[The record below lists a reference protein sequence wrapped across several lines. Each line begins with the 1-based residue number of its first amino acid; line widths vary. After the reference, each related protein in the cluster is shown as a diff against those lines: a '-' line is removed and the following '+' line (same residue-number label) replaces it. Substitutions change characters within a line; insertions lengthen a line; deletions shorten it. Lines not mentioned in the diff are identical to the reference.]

1 MRDTSI
7 TFRLGRKTA
16 GIITAG
22 LILFGAG
29 VSLFS
34 IRTESGFV
42 ISAHLDFISA
52 QLSLTSKTIER
63 LYQAAPRLTDSEIKR
78 TADLE
83 LGGLGAKLNAG
94 ELIFIEDIQNPRA
107 RYIKTDRFVKTA
119 DNEALKAIPDIE
131 GENYFETADGKF
143 YRFISSFDKNGG
155 GKAALIYTAARS
167 DISRGA
173 EEFDNGFL
181 EFPLFFHIFLY
192 ILLTAAGSAAISGYI
207 LKLLKPAQDVHN
219 ALNRIVMGDFAFKLP
234 DGEELISS
242 YNGMVE
248 RLNQSKQS
256 LSSGTALEK
265 RAEEELRKYRVQLD
279 HKLLESGKR
288 GDETIRKLTKE
299 VEETA
304 AALEYFEDAVRK
316 NIFATVA
323 SATGHTFFRWWEAG
337 LGELKISVIQA
348 ERNADKSVC
357 DALTAK
363 MASMSAEAKEL
374 EETLI
379 GKDQAELFSVL
390 SFYEKCKRIVK
401 IFEKDGISFTV
412 NLSGGEESHFLG
424 YEHFYVRTFLFFSGY
439 VAYNVLIRKTENPDI
454 TVQIGAVPGVLRI
467 TIMDNCGQSG
477 ELGSVTDIYT
487 IDKQAL
493 LIHYY
498 IDLLAAY
505 GGELNI
511 TRIGRGHCYL
521 FEFKS
526 LGADYES

>member
-7 TFRLGRKTA
+7 TFGLGRRTA

-22 LILFGAG
+22 LILFGAC

-34 IRTESGFV
+34 VRTESEFV
-42 ISAHLDFISA
+42 ISARLDFIST
-52 QLSLTSKTIER
+52 QLSLTSKIIEQ
-63 LYQAAPRLTDSEIKR
+63 LYQATPPLTESEIKR

-83 LGGLGAKLNAG
+83 LGGLGAKLNVG
-94 ELIFIEDIQNPRA
+94 ELIFIEDLQNPRA
-107 RYIKTDRFVKTA
+107 RYIKTDRFV
-119 DNEALKAIPDIE
+119 EAAYTEILKIGIE
-131 GENYFETADGKF
+131 ERNYSEMVADGRF
-143 YRFISSFDKNGG
+143 YRLVSSFDKNGG
-155 GKAALIYTAARS
+155 TAALVYTAARS

-173 EEFDNGFL
+173 EEFDNGLL

-207 LKLLKPAQDVHN
+207 LKLLKPVQDVHN

-234 DGEELISS
+234 DGDELISS

-256 LSSGTALEK
+256 LNSGSVLEK
-265 RAEEELRKYRVQLD
+265 RAEEELKKYRVQLD

-316 NIFATVA
+316 NISATVA

-348 ERNADKSVC
+348 ERNADKSGH
-357 DALTAK
+357 DALAAK
-363 MASMSAEAKEL
+363 MASISAEAKEL
-374 EETLI
+374 EETLQAR
-379 GKDQAELFSVL
+379 DQAELFSVP

-401 IFEKDGISFTV
+401 IFEKDDVSFSV

-439 VAYNVLIRKTENPDI
+439 VAYNAIIRKTENPDI
-454 TVQIGAVPGVLRI
+454 TVQIGVVPGILRI
-467 TIMDNCGQSG
+467 AIMDNCGQNG
-477 ELGSVTDIYT
+477 ELGTVTDIYT

-526 LGADYES
+526 LGADYEG

>member
-7 TFRLGRKTA
+7 TFRLGRRTA
-16 GIITAG
+16 GIIAAG
-22 LILFGAG
+22 LILFGAC
-29 VSLFS
+29 VTLFS
-34 IRTESGFV
+34 VRTERGFV
-42 ISAHLDFISA
+42 ISARLDFISA
-52 QLSLTSKTIER
+52 QLSLTSKIIER
-63 LYQAAPRLTDSEIKR
+63 LYQAMPPLTESEIKR

-83 LGGLGAKLNAG
+83 LGGLGAKLNVG
-94 ELIFIEDIQNPRA
+94 ELIFIEDLQNPRA
-107 RYIKTDRFVKTA
+107 RYIKTDRFVETA
-119 DNEALKAIPDIE
+119 DTEAINIGIE
-131 GENYFETADGKF
+131 KRNYSETIADGKF
-143 YRFISSFDKNGG
+143 YRLVSSFDKNGG
-155 GKAALIYTAARS
+155 GKAALVYTAARS
-167 DISRGA
+167 DINRGA
-173 EEFDNGFL
+173 EEFDNGLL

-207 LKLLKPAQDVHN
+207 LRLLKPAQDVHN

-234 DGEELISS
+234 DGDELISS

-256 LSSGTALEK
+256 LNSGTALEK
-265 RAEEELRKYRVQLD
+265 RAEEELKKYRVQLD

-304 AALEYFEDAVRK
+304 AAVEYFEDAVRK

-348 ERNADKSVC
+348 ERNADKSGH
-357 DALTAK
+357 DALAAK
-363 MASMSAEAKEL
+363 MVSISAEAKEL
-374 EETLI
+374 EETLRA
-379 GKDQAELFSVL
+379 KDQAELFSVL
-390 SFYEKCKRIVK
+390 SFYERCKRIVK
-401 IFEKDGISFTV
+401 IFEKDDVSFSV

-424 YEHFYVRTFLFFSGY
+424 YEHFYVRTFLFFAGY

-454 TVQIGAVPGVLRI
+454 TVQIGAVPGILRI
-467 TIMDNCGQSG
+467 AIMDNCGQSG

-526 LGADYES
+526 LGADYEG